1 MNSGAVSLIG
11 LDLVQG
17 NSLSL
22 FSYQWQRHRTN
33 LLSVTVIDRLLLLLL
48 QLLSVCSHLTSEQNS
63 SASMLR
69 L

>member
-33 LLSVTVIDRLLLLLL
+33 LLSVTVIDRLLLLL